1 MQFIVHLG
9 FIALMA
15 AMGSSLGQRFYTEDA
30 TKLGALAGGVLGLL
44 VIYVLRAGTRNK

>member
-1 MQFIVHLG
+1 MQLIAHLG
-9 FIALMA
+9 IIALLA
-15 AMGSSLGQRFYTEDA
+15 AIGSSLGEQFYTEDA